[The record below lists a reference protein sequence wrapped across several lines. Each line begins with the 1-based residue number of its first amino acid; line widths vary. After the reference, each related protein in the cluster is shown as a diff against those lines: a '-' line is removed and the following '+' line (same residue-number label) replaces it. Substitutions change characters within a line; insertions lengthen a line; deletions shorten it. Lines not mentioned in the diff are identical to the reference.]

1 MNLDATNNLKLMARN
16 KEDLKVISAYCQDS
30 LVPIKDMVF
39 LKKNKNFIMMV
50 NRFMWEDAEKGAFRQ
65 NKRIRCAIKFDEVL
79 KVKSKKINQKNK
91 NRLLECLAIKC
102 NEISNNNY
110 EIKILFAGESIITLV
125 TEFIEVIMHDLGQA
139 WNVKYFPK
147 HKI

>member
-1 MNLDATNNLKLMARN
+1 MNLDVTNNLKLMARN
-16 KEDLKVISAYCQDS
+16 KEDLKVMSAYCQDS
-30 LVPIKDMVF
+30 LVFIKDMVF

-91 NRLLECLAIKC
+91 NRVLEFLAIKC
-102 NEISNNNY
+102 NEIPNNNY

-139 WNVKYFPK
+139 WNVKHFPK